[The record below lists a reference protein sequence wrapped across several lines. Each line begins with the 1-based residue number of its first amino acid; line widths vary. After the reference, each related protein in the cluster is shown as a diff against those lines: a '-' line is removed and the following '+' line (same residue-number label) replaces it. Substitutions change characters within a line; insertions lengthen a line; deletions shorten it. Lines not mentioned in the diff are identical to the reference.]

1 MKLKFRTCSILLV
14 ASLLSLAACG
24 DDGNSDDGGSN
35 GGAACGGLA
44 ACGGDPTGSWTIEE
58 TCLDSSTFAE
68 LTEGCDAEIDASG
81 VEMVGT
87 AEFRADST
95 YVTTSTLQG
104 PMKIVYPPSC
114 LTMEGVTITCEQLD
128 ASMQEVVGDGALLAS
143 ASCVAAGQG
152 CACTLVLE
160 GSTTTGEGT
169 WSVSGTSLTLAP
181 DGQEPDEVPFCV
193 EGSSLTMAIET
204 ETGTDAEGKI
214 PNYLR
219 LTKQ

>member
-1 MKLKFRTCSILLV
+1 MKSRFPTCSILLV
-14 ASLLSLAACG
+14 ASLLSLSACG
-24 DDGNSDDGGSN
+24 DDGGDSDG
-35 GGAACGGLA
+35 GGAACGEFA
-44 ACGGDPTGSWTIEE
+44 ACGGDPTGTWTIEE
-58 TCLDSSTFAE
+58 TCLDASTFAE
-68 LTEGCDAEIDASG
+68 LTESCDAEIDASG
-81 VEMVGT
+81 VAMVGT

-128 ASMQEVVGDGALLAS
+128 ASLQEVVRDGALLAS

-152 CACTLVLE
+152 CACTLVLA

-169 WSVSGTSLTLAP
+169 WSVSGTSLTMAP